1 MIGTL
6 DRRRNHAGAAWI
18 AALTCVAVLL
28 VSAHASAQQRKN
40 AVGFMVAGRR
50 PPDVPPVIGQPL
62 ETREP
67 LGKGQEPAFA
77 GQTRAVAVAA
87 KTPLRI
93 EVVAQGLRNP
103 WSLAFLPDG
112 KMLVNEKPGAMRI
125 VTRDGK
131 IGEPIEGVPRV
142 VFGGDAGLLDVAL
155 DPSFGTNRL
164 IYFTYVEPRE
174 GGGNAVTLAKA
185 RLSDDLKR
193 LEDLAVILRV
203 EPAVRGIAHYG
214 SRLLFDKEGKLFVSL
229 AERMFNPYRDQAQK
243 LDSRHGKILRIN
255 TDGTPA
261 PGNPFANTP
270 GALPEIWS
278 LGHRNPQGLTFH
290 PQTGELWDTEHGPQA
305 GDEVNVVLPGKN
317 YGWPVIAY
325 GTEYTGESINGG
337 LTQKEGMEQPVHY
350 WDPAIAP
357 SGAAFYGGDLIPE
370 WKGNL
375 FVAAL
380 AGQHVSRLVLDGR
393 RVIGE
398 ERLLL
403 DQRQRM
409 RDVRQGPDGALW
421 VLSDDRDGRH
431 IRIAARDQTPSRT
444 ESTEGKPT
452 LEKLWEMKP
461 VLKFPEAVVLEP
473 NGQFLYVSNV
483 DDNPMAKDGKGS
495 IGKIGLDGNVMDV
508 DWVKGLDAPK
518 GIGLYKTRLYVADL
532 SDVVVIDVEKAAI
545 VERIPIKGARLLHN
559 IDIDARGV
567 VYVSDMF
574 AGKVFRIEGS
584 EVSVFLENLRGPAGL
599 LLDGTDLYMY
609 TGEGLLKADADKKV
623 TTVAKELD
631 GRANGIARV
640 KEKEFILTSWGGIA
654 YHVSADGSHQ
664 VLLDTRESRIAA
676 GINLYDPTKRV
687 MYMTTDGNN
696 TVIAYSLR

>member
-1 MIGTL
+1 MIGIL
-6 DRRRNHAGAAWI
+6 EQRRDCAGTPRI
-18 AALTCVAVLL
+18 AALTCAALLL

-40 AVGFMVAGRR
+40 GGGFSVAGTR
-50 PPDVPPVIGQPL
+50 PPDAPPVIGQPL

-67 LGKGQEPAFA
+67 LGKGQKPAFA
-77 GQTRAVAVAA
+77 GQTRAVAVAT
-87 KTPLRI
+87 KTPLQI
-93 EVVAQGLRNP
+93 EVVARGLRNP

-112 KMLVNEKPGAMRI
+112 KMLVCEKPGAMRI
-125 VTRDGK
+125 VTRDGT
-131 IGEPIEGVPRV
+131 IGEPIQGVPKV
-142 VFGGDAGLLDVAL
+142 TFGGDAGLLDVAL

-164 IYFTYVEPRE
+164 IYFTYVEPRDRAN
-174 GGGNAVTLAKA
+174 GVALAKA
-185 RLSDDLKR
+185 KLSDDLKR
-193 LEDLAVILRV
+193 LEDLSVILRV
-203 EPAVRGIAHYG
+203 EPNVPMPAHYG

-229 AERMFNPYRDQAQK
+229 AERLMSPYREQAQK
-243 LDSRHGKILRIN
+243 LDSRLGKILRIN

-278 LGHRNPQGLTFH
+278 YGHRNPQGLTFH

-305 GDEVNVVLPGKN
+305 GDEVNVILPGRN

-325 GTEYTGESINGG
+325 GTEYTGEAINGG
-337 LTQKEGMEQPVHY
+337 LTRKEGMEQPVYY

-357 SGAAFYGGDLIPE
+357 SGATFYSGDLIPE
-370 WKGNL
+370 WKNNL

-380 AGQHVSRLVLDGR
+380 AGQHVSRLVLDGHH
-393 RVIGE
+393 VVGE

-421 VLSDDRDGRH
+421 VLSDDRDGRL
-431 IRIAARDQTPSRT
+431 IRIAVRDQTPSRA
-444 ESTEGKPT
+444 EAPQAQPT
-452 LEKLWEMKP
+452 LEKLWETKA

-473 NGQFLYVSNV
+473 NGQFLFVSNV
-483 DDNPMAKDGKGS
+483 DGNPMAKDGKGS

-559 IDIDARGV
+559 IDIDAKGV

-584 EVSVFLENLRGPAGL
+584 EVSTYLENLRGPAGL
-599 LLDGTDLYMY
+599 LVDGTGLYIY

-623 TTVAKELD
+623 TTVAKGLD

-640 KEKEFILTSWGGIA
+640 KGKEFILTSWGGIA
-654 YHVSADGSHQ
+654 YYVSEDGSNQ
-664 VLLDTRESRIAA
+664 VLFDTRESRIAA
-676 GINLYDPTKRV
+676 GISLYDPGKRV
-687 MYMTTDGNN
+687 MYMTTDGHN
-696 TVIAYSLR
+696 TVIAYSLK